1 MSRWIAAAGVAVVSL
16 DSMLNIALPALAA
29 SFAMPPE
36 QVRWAIVCYVFT
48 YAITSFAGGAAGDRL
63 GHRRVF
69 TAGVLLSALGFAVCG
84 AAPGFGWL
92 LVGRVVQGFAG
103 GLVYGTA
110 PALVTLGAEASE
122 RGRRLGFLNAVIG
135 GAFAL
140 GPLVAGAIVDVL
152 GWRWVFHVRIP
163 LALVAFAWAR
173 LGAPAAHA
181 TSRSRAVMLSDLTR
195 RPVLHACALAFLAN
209 AGIFAIWLLAPF
221 YLVERRGLDASIGGV
236 LFMLTPLGT
245 AAAAPIAGWFTDR
258 VGAKLPIAAGL
269 TLEALGLLAFA
280 TAGPDTSLAII
291 AGALLAAGLGIGV
304 FQVPFMALVMS
315 SFPPGQQGA
324 AGGLTFMAR
333 TLGIVAGV
341 LTLAQIFAAVRT
353 ARGIDR
359 AFSEAFLV
367 AAIGVALA
375 ALLATAIQAGRSNRP
390 RG

>member
-1 MSRWIAAAGVAVVSL
+1 
-16 DSMLNIALPALAA
+16 
-29 SFAMPPE
+29 
-36 QVRWAIVCYVFT
+36 
-48 YAITSFAGGAAGDRL
+48 
-63 GHRRVF
+63 
-69 TAGVLLSALGFAVCG
+69 
-84 AAPGFGWL
+84 
-92 LVGRVVQGFAG
+92 
-103 GLVYGTA
+103 
-110 PALVTLGAEASE
+110 
-122 RGRRLGFLNAVIG
+122 
-135 GAFAL
+135 
-140 GPLVAGAIVDVL
+140 
-152 GWRWVFHVRIP
+152 
-163 LALVAFAWAR
+163 
-173 LGAPAAHA
+173 
-181 TSRSRAVMLSDLTR
+181 
-195 RPVLHACALAFLAN
+195 VLHACALAFLAN